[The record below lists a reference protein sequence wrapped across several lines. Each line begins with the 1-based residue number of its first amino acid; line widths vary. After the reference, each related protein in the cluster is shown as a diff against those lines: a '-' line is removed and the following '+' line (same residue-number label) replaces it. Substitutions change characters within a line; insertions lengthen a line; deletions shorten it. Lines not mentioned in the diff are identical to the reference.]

1 LLSWTRVL
9 EGGAVI
15 EVRDLVKRYRKA
27 RTNAIDGVSFEV
39 SQGEMFCL
47 LGPNGAGKTTTIS
60 ILTTTLAATSGSV
73 RIAGLDLARE
83 AAAVRRQVGIIF
95 QQPSL
100 DMNLS
105 AEENVRLHAMLYGI
119 YPWRPLFRLMPAGY
133 RQRVLELADVV
144 GLGADLGRPV
154 KSFSGGM
161 RRKLEIVRTLIHRP
175 RVLFLDEPTTGLD
188 PESRRS
194 LWRYLRQ
201 VQRDTTTTVLLTTH
215 YLEETEGSDRICILD
230 RGRVVALGTPEEV
243 TRRLVRPS
251 VILDAADR
259 AGLGAELSRLPL
271 PVRGTGPF
279 RIELDAPA
287 AQRMIASLRT
297 ELTQLRTEGG
307 SVEEAYLA
315 LVGRGEE
322 AI

>member
-1 LLSWTRVL
+1 MSLTRA
-9 EGGAVI
+9 EQGAAVI
-15 EVRDLVKRYRKA
+15 EVKDLVKRYRKA
-27 RTNAIDGVSFEV
+27 PTNAVDGISFQV
-39 SQGEMFCL
+39 NQGELFCL

-60 ILTTTLAATSGSV
+60 ILTTTLSATSGSV
-73 RIAGLDLARE
+73 RICGLDLAQE

-100 DMNLS
+100 DLNLS

-119 YPWRPLFRLMPAGY
+119 YPWRPLFRLMPAEY
-133 RQRVLELADVV
+133 RQRVLELSDVV

-175 RVLFLDEPTTGLD
+175 RVLFLDEPTTGLA
-188 PESRRS
+188 PESRRN
-194 LWRYLRQ
+194 LWAYLHQ
-201 VQRDTTTTVLLTTH
+201 VQRDTGTTVLLTTH

-230 RGRVVALGTPEEV
+230 RGRIVALGTPEEV
-243 TRRLVRPS
+243 TERLVRPS
-251 VILDAADR
+251 LILDAVDR
-259 AGLGAELSRLPL
+259 AGLGSELRGLQL
-271 PVRGTGPF
+271 RVEGTGPF
-279 RIELDAPA
+279 RIELDAGA
-287 AQRMIASLRT
+287 AQRIIGGLRT
-297 ELTQLRTEGG
+297 ELTQLRTQGG

-315 LVGRGEE
+315 LVGREEE